1 MDTEKDEEWFIEF
14 RESMRRIIL
23 EWTKDCK
30 DCQACRMKVE
40 DKEKAERRAKRREE
54 RRKIKEKVR
63 KQKKVWKLAQDR
75 AWAAKIKDRRYR
87 KKMRN
92 DDNEWEREF
101 KEICDVYYPIIILIL
116 CSKKLWDNHCERL
129 INLIGLPHIHWLLSL
144 KNFELY
150 EEYIDED
157 FPLISD
163 SSIDNLAKS
172 ISPHSRK
179 CVKGLAI
186 AAGATVVIFLCVGV
200 GIIIHYNFF

>member
-40 DKEKAERRAKRREE
+40 DEEKAERRAKRREE

-87 KKMRN
+87 KKMRVSRRKKVKWLKKRN
-92 DDNEWEREF
+92 WIPMRIF
-101 KEICDVYYPIIILIL
+101 ILIL
-116 CSKKLWDNHCERL
+116 WTRPIKMLMCDAPQVYHL
-129 INLIGLPHIHWLLSL
+129 GL
-144 KNFELY
+144 F
-150 EEYIDED
+150 
-157 FPLISD
+157 
-163 SSIDNLAKS
+163 SIEFHVS
-172 ISPHSRK
+172 ISRSRK
-179 CVKGLAI
+179 KKKKI
-186 AAGATVVIFLCVGV
+186 SS
-200 GIIIHYNFF
+200 